1 MASKFNERAY
11 ISTKKI
17 GINLDQI
24 RMAVL
29 IQKIVQAEY
38 AFVIH
43 TKNPLNNN
51 DNEIYAEVV

>member
-17 GINLDQI
+17 SITLDQI

-29 IQKIVQAEY
+29 I
-38 AFVIH
+38 
-43 TKNPLNNN
+43 
-51 DNEIYAEVV
+51 